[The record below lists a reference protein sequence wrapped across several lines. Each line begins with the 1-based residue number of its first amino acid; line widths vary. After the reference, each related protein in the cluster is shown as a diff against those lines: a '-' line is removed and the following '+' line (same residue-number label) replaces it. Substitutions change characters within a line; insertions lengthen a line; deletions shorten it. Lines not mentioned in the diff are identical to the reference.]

1 MAPKRKKRAGRGQS
15 AAPTSATKAKG
26 KGKGKRKSSGSSESS
41 RDKISSSS
49 SSSSRKKKKQRRSL
63 SVAEELGGVQ
73 RVEYSDVHRA
83 FVQRFLAKPMMT
95 DIEAKKVIV
104 EVRNSFGRGE
114 GGETD
119 LALVDTVSF
128 IEAVNER
135 LRPNGFEV
143 LRERMTDVDGKFW
156 LALVNTLGSEDEK
169 TAMQLSGLD
178 EVDVE
183 ILRNTISYIIKGDHE
198 HHRGFVPTATF
209 GVIARQAVKKVKR
222 GIRRIDELQKLAERS
237 QNRLIDA
244 QWLDND
250 EREDCYGLKLSARCY
265 IALKQTLY
273 DFGAG
278 RTPLGDMVIR
288 HTAEQW
294 QQRVGVLPEYKQ

>member
-1 MAPKRKKRAGRGQS
+1 M
-15 AAPTSATKAKG
+15 
-26 KGKGKRKSSGSSESS
+26 
-41 RDKISSSS
+41 
-49 SSSSRKKKKQRRSL
+49 
-63 SVAEELGGVQ
+63 
-73 RVEYSDVHRA
+73 
-83 FVQRFLAKPMMT
+83 
-95 DIEAKKVIV
+95 
-104 EVRNSFGRGE
+104 
-114 GGETD
+114 
-119 LALVDTVSF
+119 ALVDTVSF
-128 IEAVNER
+128 IENDGREAA
-135 LRPNGFEV
+135 PNGFEV

-250 EREDCYGLKLSARCY
+250 ERKTATDSSCQRGATRLETN
-265 IALKQTLY
+265 ALRLW
-273 DFGAG
+273 G
-278 RTPLGDMVIR
+278 RANSLGDMVIR

-294 QQRVGVLPEYKQ
+294 QRRVGVLPEYKQ